1 MNNVAQVRDPLLVA
15 PQAGWRDPSQSLI
28 SPKTSGPGR
37 LSRYIAGL
45 LGRGHGVRATN
56 LFLTLSRHP
65 LLFFPWLVYASRL
78 MPYGRLDRRDV
89 ERVILRVA
97 WLTRCHYEWNQHV
110 VIARQAGLTDVEILR
125 VTEGPAAA
133 GDARVEMLLQA
144 CDEVVC
150 DGMLSAATHRAL
162 MPWFDEESR
171 IELLFLIGQ
180 YQMLAGVIHGLG
192 VQLES
197 DADTAVS

>member
-1 MNNVAQVRDPLLVA
+1 MNSPSAVLDPLRLV
-15 PQAGWRDPSQSLI
+15 PEAGWRGPSTPVIEPSTHG
-28 SPKTSGPGR
+28 SGR
-37 LSRYIAGL
+37 LRRYFVGL

-65 LLFFPWLVYASRL
+65 LLFFPWLIYASRL
-78 MPYGRLDRRDV
+78 MPYGRLDRCDV

-97 WLTRCHYEWNQHV
+97 WLTRCRYEWNQHV
-110 VIARQAGLTDVEILR
+110 VIARQTGLTDAEILA
-125 VTEGPAAA
+125 VTEGPAAVR
-133 GDARVEMLLQA
+133 DARIEALLCA
-144 CDEVVC
+144 CDEVIF
-150 DGMLSAATHRAL
+150 DGMLSIATHRAL
-162 MPWFDEESR
+162 MPWFDEKSR

-197 DADTAVS
+197 DADIAVS

>member
-1 MNNVAQVRDPLLVA
+1 MNSFSAVPDPLKIV
-15 PQAGWRDPSQSLI
+15 PEAGWRGPSKPVMEL
-28 SPKTSGPGR
+28 KTRGSGR
-37 LSRYIAGL
+37 LRRYFVGL

-65 LLFFPWLVYASRL
+65 LLFFPWLIYSSRL
-78 MPYGRLDRRDV
+78 MPYGRLDRCDV

-110 VIARQAGLTDVEILR
+110 VIARQAGLTDAEILAL
-125 VTEGPAAA
+125 TEGPAAA
-133 GDARVEMLLQA
+133 RDARIETLLRA
-144 CDEVVC
+144 CDEVIL
-150 DGMLSAATHRAL
+150 DGMLSVATHRAL
-162 MPWFDEESR
+162 MPWFDEKSR

-197 DADTAVS
+197 DADIAVS

>member
-1 MNNVAQVRDPLLVA
+1 MNSSSAVPDPLKIV
-15 PQAGWRDPSQSLI
+15 PEAGWRGPSKPVMELNARGS
-28 SPKTSGPGR
+28 GR
-37 LSRYIAGL
+37 LRRYIAGL

-56 LFLTLSRHP
+56 LFLALSRHP
-65 LLFFPWLVYASRL
+65 LLFFPWLIYSSRL
-78 MPYGRLDRRDV
+78 MPYGRLDRCDV

-110 VIARQAGLTDVEILR
+110 VIARQAGLTDAEIMG

-133 GDARVEMLLQA
+133 RDARIEILLRA
-144 CDEVVC
+144 CDEVIL
-150 DGMLSAATHRAL
+150 DGMLSVATHRAL
-162 MPWFDEESR
+162 MPWFDEKSR

-197 DADTAVS
+197 DADIAVS

>member
-1 MNNVAQVRDPLLVA
+1 M
-15 PQAGWRDPSQSLI
+15 
-28 SPKTSGPGR
+28 
-37 LSRYIAGL
+37 L

-65 LLFFPWLVYASRL
+65 LLFFPWLLYASRL
-78 MPYGRLDRRDV
+78 IPYGRLDRRDV
-89 ERVILRVA
+89 ELVILRVA

-110 VIARQAGLTDVEILR
+110 VIARQAGLSDAEILA
-125 VTEGPAAA
+125 VTEGQRGASE
-133 GDARVEMLLQA
+133 ARIEMLFRA
-144 CDEVVC
+144 CDEVISE
-150 DGMLSAATHRAL
+150 GMLSAATHQAL
-162 MPWFDEESR
+162 IPWFDEKSR

-197 DADTAVS
+197 DTDIAVG